1 MTSTSHGAAGASG
14 AAGPSPWLSR
24 TVEFDV
30 VPRLMLRHGLG
41 SGLAPARV
49 QQAGGPLDGREF
61 DAFVD
66 LLVADEVGA
75 CSEVLERLLGHGVTF
90 ERLCLDVLAPAARSL
105 GDRWDDDRCD
115 FAQVTLALWRIQSL
129 MLEFGSS
136 AVLPAPDERPG
147 RILLV
152 AAAGCDHTLGVLMVA
167 ELFTG
172 AGWDVHFDPGAALAE
187 SLQQARTGWFDVIG
201 VSLGHACDTVAT
213 AVTVGQLR
221 QASRNTGVTVMVG
234 GPGLACGSQRVR
246 SLGADFAAAD
256 AGEALQRARRM
267 LVAARRAALEDA
279 AALR

>member
-1 MTSTSHGAAGASG
+1 MTSTSHGAAGVAS
-14 AAGPSPWLSR
+14 PSPWLSR

-41 SGLAPARV
+41 AAAAPARS
-49 QQAGGPLDGREF
+49 QPADSPLDSREF

-66 LLVADEVGA
+66 LLVADDVAA
-75 CSEVLERLLGHGVTF
+75 CAAVLGRLLGHGVAF

-115 FAQVTLALWRIQSL
+115 FAQVTLGLWRIQSL
-129 MLEFGSS
+129 MLEFGST
-136 AVLPAPDERPG
+136 AVLPAPDDEPG
-147 RILLV
+147 RVLLLS
-152 AAAGCDHTLGVLMVA
+152 AIGCDHTLGVRMVA

-172 AGWDVHFDPGAALAE
+172 AGWDVHFDPGAAVAE
-187 SLQQARTGWFDVIG
+187 SLQQVRAGWFDVIG
-201 VSLGHACDTVAT
+201 MSLGHACDTAAT
-213 AVTVGQLR
+213 AATVGQLR
-221 QASRNTGVTVMVG
+221 GASRNAAITVMVG

-246 SLGADFAAAD
+246 ALGADFAAAD

-267 LVAARRAALEDA
+267 LGAARRAAREDA